1 VTTRRDEVA
10 VDDGSFGVHVV
21 VPDAPNGAGVVLIQE
36 IFGVGAY
43 ITAVADRLAGLG
55 YTVAAP
61 DLFWRFAPGHAADHD
76 EAGLNRSVELVM
88 QLDGDKAVTDCL
100 ATLAH
105 LRARPEVTG
114 AVGVLGFCLG
124 GTLAV
129 GCALAGDPDAVVS
142 YYGSGVPDV
151 VDQLG
156 AITAPT
162 LLHFGGAD
170 PYIPTEK
177 LEAVTAAVPKH
188 PAIELNVET
197 GAGHAFDNHEAP
209 MFHDAEAA
217 DHAWELTRAF
227 LARHLSTTGAA

>member
-1 VTTRRDEVA
+1 MTVRSDEVA
-10 VDDGSFGVHVV
+10 VADGTFAAHIV
-21 VPDAPNGAGVVLIQE
+21 VPDHPNGAGVLLIQE
-36 IFGVGAY
+36 IFGVGTY
-43 ITAVADRLAGLG
+43 ITTVADRLAALG

-76 EAGLNRSVELVM
+76 EAGFARSVELVG
-88 QLDGDKAVTDCL
+88 QLDQGKAVADCL
-100 ATLAH
+100 ATLSH
-105 LRARPEVTG
+105 LRGLAEVTG

-156 AITAPT
+156 QITAPT

-170 PYIPTEK
+170 PFIPDEQLQK
-177 LEAVTAAVPKH
+177 VVAAVPQH
-188 PAIELNVET
+188 PALELNVET

-209 MFHDAEAA
+209 AFHHAA
-217 DHAWELTRAF
+217 AAAHAWEVTRAF
-227 LARHLSTTGAA
+227 LATHLPTG

>member
-1 VTTRRDEVA
+1 MTVRSDQVA
-10 VDDGSFGVHVV
+10 VADGSFAAHVV
-21 VPDAPNGAGVVLIQE
+21 VPDQPNGAGIVLIQE
-36 IFGVGAY
+36 IFGVGSY

-76 EAGLNRSVELVM
+76 DEGLTRSIELVG
-88 QLDGDKAVTDCL
+88 QLDAEKGVADCL

-105 LRARPEVTG
+105 LRGLPEVTG
-114 AVGVLGFCLG
+114 PVAMLGFCLG

-129 GCALAGDPDAVVS
+129 ACALAGDPDAVVS
-142 YYGSGVPDV
+142 YYGSGVPGM

-156 AITAPT
+156 QITAPT

-170 PYIPTEK
+170 PYIPADQ
-177 LEAVTAAVPKH
+177 LDAVVAAVPKH
-188 PAIELNVET
+188 PAIDLNVEA

-209 MFHDAEAA
+209 MFHNAAAA
-217 DHAWELTRAF
+217 DHAWQLTRTF
-227 LARHLSTTGAA
+227 LASHLPTGGAD